1 MQADDGLRV
10 IHVEPESPG
19 GNAGLTVGDVLT
31 RFAGTDLDERRDL
44 SATLAT
50 LSWSDEV
57 SMELLR
63 EDEHEELVVAF
74 RR

>member
-1 MQADDGLRV
+1 
-10 IHVEPESPG
+10 
-19 GNAGLTVGDVLT
+19 
-31 RFAGTDLDERRDL
+31 L